1 MKNRKIRKFFTAVLL
16 CFFLFS
22 DLSAAAL
29 ACTSMIV
36 GKDASASGYPMFS
49 RTEDSVSYSAK
60 RFFVYPAGY
69 YKKGQTIVDPSY
81 GWMWTWTHDSYRM
94 TATPDMPVNGPN
106 VYDQAG
112 INEHGFMMSTTN
124 STTISAGATSADP
137 RVRPTRD
144 PVTNEFVIPGGFAES
159 LMNTVILGEA
169 ASSEEALTL
178 WGKIAETDGMA
189 EGCFWM
195 LCDAKGELWITENCG
210 GHRWVA
216 ARVPDDSFVVVA
228 NDMVI
233 DYVDLADTKNFRGS
247 ADLEKFAA
255 DNGFAVYGLPGT
267 PEAGKFNVA
276 ASYGQQNATGNT
288 FRRWMGYNLFAPS
301 QNIQLKRPFNAVTS
315 PDVYPY
321 PTFVK
326 PDRKISALDIMEFQR
341 TRYQGTPY
349 DISETPM
356 IFSTAVVARG
366 TGSYVH
372 MYQESETAQLPAL
385 GTPGSGSNPPPDTV
399 NARPVGHYTQKETH
413 VYEQIPEFPAEISG
427 RWWFLEG
434 QPEHSV
440 NLPFYGN
447 VNDTHP
453 AYKKLVPF
461 RAYDPE
467 SAFWIFRE
475 LSYLARSNRTQ
486 YGKSVHAYWRAY
498 ETKLFNEQ
506 AAITKELIE
515 RYNKDPKDAAN
526 WITDYTFATSQAAM
540 NRAGLIR
547 KALLSHIATNSGD
560 VFVIPS
566 DTIPF
571 THGTFDIHATS
582 GDAQLT
588 TSDIADV
595 AHTLGISEWTIG
607 PAQLK
612 LPVPYPVQR
621 FTPILYTTEDLTSGH
636 PATLGVDT
644 TVLNIPGVRVRG
656 DLELPTINGGGNLM
670 KVRYTAEIMGSA
682 YQLFENSVEN
692 VKKAFSLHA
701 MLPGYPNG
709 FELVGPNGVVSLPDA
724 IKTGKAWV
732 IGDKDRA
739 TVMIDFYL
747 YNDAGRPTYGYGG
760 KIVVPDGNADGVL
773 DTGSMWAK
781 AYKIDADP
789 DDPDEEKGCQ
799 VFPIGSLLG
808 LALVFEVFI
817 RRKSK

>member
-1 MKNRKIRKFFTAVLL
+1 MKNERMRKLFTAVLL
-16 CFFLFS
+16 FFFLFS
-22 DLSAAAL
+22 DLSTAAW
-29 ACTSMIV
+29 ACTSLVV

-81 GWMWTWTHDSYRM
+81 GWTWTWTHDSYRM

-112 INEHGFMMSTTN
+112 VNEHGYMMTTTN
-124 STTISAGATSADP
+124 STTQSSGATAVDP
-137 RVRPTRD
+137 RVR
-144 PVTNEFVIPGGFAES
+144 NGGFAES
-159 LMNTVILGEA
+159 LLNTVILGEA
-169 ASSEEALTL
+169 ATSDEALTL
-178 WGKIAETDGMA
+178 WGSIAEKDGMA

-195 LCDAKGELWITENCG
+195 LNDAGGNHWITENCG

-216 ARVPDDSFVVVA
+216 ARVPDDSFVVIA

-233 DYVDLADTKNFRGS
+233 DYVDLADAKNFRGS
-247 ADLEKFAA
+247 ADLEKFAV
-255 DNGFAVYGLPGT
+255 DNGFAVYGPAGT

-276 ASYGQQNATGNT
+276 ASYGQQNGTGNT
-288 FRRWMGYNLFAPS
+288 YRRWMGFHLFAPS
-301 QNIQLKRPFNAVTS
+301 QNIQLKRPYNAVTS

-341 TRYQGTPY
+341 SRYEGTPY

-372 MYQESETAQLPAL
+372 MYQEAETTQLPAL

-413 VYEQIPEFPAEISG
+413 IYEQIPALPSDISA

-447 VNDTHP
+447 INDTHP

-475 LSYLARSNRTQ
+475 LSYLARSNRKQ
-486 YGKSVHAYWRAY
+486 YGHSAHDYWRAY
-498 ETKLFNEQ
+498 ETKLYNEQ
-506 AAITKELIE
+506 AGVTSELIE

-547 KALLSHIATNSGD
+547 KALLKHISTNSGD
-560 VFVIPS
+560 VFVVPS

-571 THGTFDIHATS
+571 TNGTFDIHPTS

-595 AHTLGISEWTIG
+595 ANTLGISEWTVG

-612 LPVPYPVQR
+612 LPDPYPVQR
-621 FTPILYTTEDLTSGH
+621 FTPILYTEEDLTAGH
-636 PATLGVDT
+636 PAMLGVDV
-644 TVLNIPGVRVRG
+644 TVLNSIPGVRVRG
-656 DLELPTINGGGNLM
+656 DLQLPEINGGGNLM
-670 KVRYTAEIMGSA
+670 KVRYTAEIMGSN

-692 VKKAFSLHA
+692 VKKAFALQA

-732 IGDKDRA
+732 IGDNDRA
-739 TVMIDFYL
+739 TVMVDFYL

-760 KIVVPDGNADGVL
+760 KIVVPDGAADGVL
-773 DTGSMWAK
+773 DTGAMWAK
-781 AYKIDADP
+781 AYKIDDGSGTVVP
-789 DDPDEEKGCQ
+789 EPDEPCTDNGCQ

-808 LALVFEVFI
+808 LAFVFEVLL
-817 RRKSK
+817 RRKSR